1 MANYHFKTAAMKTM
15 PPHLQRLTTLLPQG
29 IAVGG
34 DTELESNI
42 PTDGMFEKRVM
53 SHDWQITRDATVRII
68 EQTISIWSAL
78 GLFSKRFLQFNAKR
92 FCKNAT

>member
-1 MANYHFKTAAMKTM
+1 MKTM
-15 PPHLQRLTTLLPQG
+15 PPHLQSLTTLLPQG
-29 IAVGG
+29 IADGG
-34 DTELESNI
+34 DTELESNK

-78 GLFSKRFLQFNAKR
+78 GLFSNVSCSLMQNVSARTQLKHLQIF
-92 FCKNAT
+92 